1 MSAKYSGNNLI
12 YYINIL
18 FIFFLFVLICLCYP
32 YAETYFNRINAEKIL
47 ANSKFRDKK
56 FSVPVQEIKVAGIS
70 AYLLQESSVPIV
82 SIAFR
87 FTNAGEAHENDDKA
101 GLTDL
106 LTALLLDGAGKYD
119 EQTFKDT
126 CEEYGIKIN
135 FSADI
140 DDISGHLHFPR
151 QNSDIA
157 LEMLNA
163 VLQNP
168 HFADKFIKLRKEQI
182 KTAIKIGM
190 ENPQNVLADK
200 FTEFFFAGHPYS
212 RTQEEKLTMIDDVTS
227 DDLKKFMRTHLSKEN
242 LIVGFAGDIS
252 PKEAENILQTVFAKL
267 PDNYSGDKI
276 SAINIDFSG
285 HNSDINKQTAQASS
299 IFVINAVRRNDAD
312 FYPLYMANY
321 IFGGSGLNSRISQ
334 LIREKKGLTY
344 GIYTALV
351 ETDAV
356 PMIKGSYS
364 STPENFT
371 KAHDLLLSEWK
382 KMYEKGV
389 SEGELEQA
397 KSALISSYNLRFA
410 SISGIA
416 SMLVGMQKYN
426 LGKDFLEKRNDYIK
440 SVTLSEVNAA
450 AKKYFSKIPGFV
462 NIGMYDKEEKID
474 NVRKR

>member
-1 MSAKYSGNNLI
+1 MKYLRNRLI
-12 YYINIL
+12 YYAKIL
-18 FIFFLFVLICLCYP
+18 FIFSLFVLMYLCFP
-32 YAETYFNRINAEKIL
+32 YAETYLKQIDAEKIL
-47 ANSKFRDKK
+47 AASQFRDKK
-56 FSVPVQEIKVAGIS
+56 FSIPVQEIKAADIS
-70 AYLLQESSVPIV
+70 AYLLQENSVPIV

-106 LTALLLDGAGKYD
+106 LTSLLLDGAGKYD

-126 CEEYGIKIN
+126 CEEFGIKIA

-151 QNSDIA
+151 QNSETA
-157 LEMLNA
+157 LEMLSA
-163 VLQNP
+163 VLRKP
-168 HFADKFIKLRKEQI
+168 HFKEKFIKLRKEQI

-212 RTQEEKLTMIDDVTS
+212 RTQDEKLATIDNVTA
-227 DDLKKFMRTHLSKEN
+227 DDLKDFMQTHLSKEN

-252 PKEAENILQTVFAKL
+252 VKEAENILQTVFAKL
-267 PDNYSGDKI
+267 PDSYSGDKI

-285 HNSDINKQTAQASS
+285 RTDNISRQTAQASS
-299 IFVINAVRRNDAD
+299 IFATNAVRRNDAD
-312 FYPLYMANY
+312 FYPLYMVNY
-321 IFGGSGLNSRISQ
+321 IFGGGSLNSRISQ
-334 LIREKKGLTY
+334 LIREKEGLTY

-351 ETDAV
+351 ETDAEA
-356 PMIKGSYS
+356 MIKGSYS

-371 KAHDLLLSEWK
+371 KAHDLLLSEWQ
-382 KMYEKGV
+382 KMHENGV
-389 SEGELEQA
+389 SEAELEQA
-397 KSALISSYNLRFA
+397 KSSLISSYNLRFA

-440 SVTLSEVNAA
+440 SVTLSEANAA
-450 AKKYFSKIPGFV
+450 AKKYFSRIPGFV
-462 NIGMYDKEEKID
+462 NIGTYNKEEKKD
-474 NVRKR
+474 NVRK